1 MKERI
6 LKILKEKGKSLTVFE
21 LEEELGTSNL
31 EELLSVLNEME
42 IETSIYHTNKDKY
55 MLFEDSHLLKRIFTF

>member
-31 EELLSVLNEME
+31 EELLSILNDME

-55 MLFEDSHLLKRIFTF
+55 MLF

>member
-21 LEEELGTSNL
+21 LEEELGIVADKKDLRFIGSYARINDFV
-31 EELLSVLNEME
+31 EVFLLK
-42 IETSIYHTNKDKY
+42 TNKLTK
-55 MLFEDSHLLKRIFTF
+55 K

>member
-31 EELLSVLNEME
+31 EELLSILNEME
-42 IETSIYHTNKDKY
+42 IETSIYHTIRRRLY
-55 MLFEDSHLLKRIFTF
+55 CL

>member
-31 EELLSVLNEME
+31 EELLSILNEME
-42 IETSIYHTNKDKY
+42 IETSIYHII
-55 MLFEDSHLLKRIFTF
+55 KRIFTLK